1 MATTVRRR
9 VRVHGRVQGVGFRW
23 STREAARRTGVTGVV
38 RNLPDGTV
46 EAEVEGP
53 PDAVDAMLAF
63 LREGPPGALVIGV
76 DVEDVP
82 PVGDSSFDVSG

>member
-1 MATTVRRR
+1 MTTTVRRR

-23 STREAARRTGVTGVV
+23 ATREAARRCGVGGLV

-53 PDAVDAMLAF
+53 PDAVDAMMTF
-63 LREGPPGALVIGV
+63 LRQGPPAARVTGV

-82 PVGDSSFDVSG
+82 PVGETAFDVRS

>member
-1 MATTVRRR
+1 MTTTVRRR

-23 STREAARRTGVTGVV
+23 STREAARRAGVGGAV

-46 EAEVEGP
+46 EAEVEGA

-63 LREGPPGALVIGV
+63 LREGPPAALVTGV
-76 DVEDVP
+76 DVEEVP
-82 PVGDSSFDVSG
+82 PRGETAFDVSG

>member
-1 MATTVRRR
+1 MTSTVRRR

-23 STREAARRTGVTGVV
+23 SAREAARRAGVGGVV

-46 EAEVEGP
+46 EAEVEGT

-63 LREGPPGALVIGV
+63 LREGPPAALVTGV

-82 PVGDSSFDVSG
+82 PVGETAFDVGG

>member
-1 MATTVRRR
+1 M
-9 VRVHGRVQGVGFRW
+9 
-23 STREAARRTGVTGVV
+23 

-46 EAEVEGP
+46 EAEVEGT

-63 LREGPPGALVIGV
+63 LREGPPAALVTGV

-82 PVGDSSFDVSG
+82 PVGETAFDVGG

>member
-1 MATTVRRR
+1 MTTTVRRR

-23 STREAARRTGVTGVV
+23 ATRQAAARAGVVGHV

-46 EAEVEGP
+46 EAEVEGA
-53 PDAVDAMLAF
+53 PDDVAAMLDF
-63 LREGPPGALVIGV
+63 LRAGPTAALVTAL

-82 PVGDSSFDVSG
+82 PRGDDAFVVSG

>member
-1 MATTVRRR
+1 MTSTVRRR

-23 STREAARRTGVTGVV
+23 STREAARRAGVGGVV

-46 EAEVEGP
+46 EAEVEGT

-63 LREGPPGALVIGV
+63 LREGPPAALVTGV
-76 DVEDVP
+76 DVEEVP
-82 PVGDSSFDVSG
+82 PVGETAFDVSG

>member
-1 MATTVRRR
+1 MTTRVRRR

-23 STREAARRTGVTGVV
+23 ATREAARRAGVGGVV

-46 EAEVEGP
+46 EAEVEGS

-63 LREGPPGALVIGV
+63 LRQGPLGAHVTAV

>member
-1 MATTVRRR
+1 MTTTVRRR

-23 STREAARRTGVTGVV
+23 STREAARRAGVGGVV

-46 EAEVEGP
+46 EAEVEGA

-63 LREGPPGALVIGV
+63 LREGPPAALVTGV
-76 DVEDVP
+76 DVEEVP
-82 PVGDSSFDVSG
+82 TLGDTVLVVSD